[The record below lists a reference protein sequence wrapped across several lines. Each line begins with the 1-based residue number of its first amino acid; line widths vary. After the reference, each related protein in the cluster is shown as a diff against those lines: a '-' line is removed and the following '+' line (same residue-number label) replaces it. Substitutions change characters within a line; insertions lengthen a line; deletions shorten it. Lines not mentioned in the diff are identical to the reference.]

1 MSELHPYC
9 RDCKTRLQGKLRGIN
24 DESLEVFDS
33 TKTCNIYKK
42 GQRLIQEGTRPLGV
56 YCIKSGKVKVFKLGQ
71 QGKEHITAI
80 LKEGDLVGYRAMLS
94 DSLFH
99 VSVEALEEVVAC
111 HIPKEDFLNSFHSD
125 KVLNSTLIRDL
136 SSEVISL
143 TNVITD
149 IAQKPVRERTAATLV
164 LLHYVYSGNKNRDNE
179 SSTPPEINLTRESL
193 ANMVGTA
200 TETLIRII
208 HDFKEE
214 ELVMTKGRK
223 ISIQDLKALQRIGG
237 IY

>member
-1 MSELHPYC
+1 MSNIHPHC
-9 RDCKTRLQGKLRGIN
+9 RDCVTRYHGKLHGIN
-24 DESLEVFDS
+24 DESLEQIES
-33 TKTCNIYKK
+33 SKTCNMYKK

-56 YCIKSGKVKVFKLGQ
+56 YCIKSGKVKVSKLGQ

-80 LKEGDLVGYRAMLS
+80 LKDGDLVGYRAMLS
-94 DSLFH
+94 DSLYH
-99 VSVEALEEVVAC
+99 VSVEALEEVIAC
-111 HIPKEDFLNSFHSD
+111 HIPREEFLKSFHDD

-136 SSEVISL
+136 SNEVISL
-143 TNVITD
+143 TSVITD

-164 LLHYVYSGNKNRDNE
+164 LLDSVYSNSNGNQDANN
-179 SSTPPEINLTRESL
+179 SEINLTRESL

-214 ELVMTKGRK
+214 ELITTNGRK
-223 ISIQDLKALQRIGG
+223 IAIQDLKALQRIGG

>member
-1 MSELHPYC
+1 MESTHGHC
-9 RDCKTRLQGKLRGIN
+9 RDCRIRYFGKLQGIG
-24 DESLEVFDS
+24 EEALEAIDTS
-33 TKTCNIYKK
+33 KTCNMYKK
-42 GQRLIQEGTRPLGV
+42 GQRLIQEGTRPLAI
-56 YCIKSGKVKVFKLGQ
+56 YCIKQGKVKVSKLGQ

-99 VSVEALEEVVAC
+99 VSVEALEDVVAC
-111 HIPKEDFLNSFHSD
+111 HIPRDQFLKSFQSD
-125 KVLNSTLIRDL
+125 KVLNTTLIRDL
-136 SSEVISL
+136 SAEVISL

-149 IAQKPVRERTAATLV
+149 IAQKPVRERTAAALI
-164 LLHYVYSGNKNRDNE
+164 LLNDVYRNRLE
-179 SSTPPEINLTRESL
+179 QSEETPEINLTRESL

-214 ELVMTKGRK
+214 ELIKTSGRK
-223 ISIQDLKALQRIGG
+223 IQLVDIKRLQRIGG

>member
-1 MSELHPYC
+1 MSNINAHC
-9 RDCKTRLQGKLRGIN
+9 RDCKTRYHGKLHGIN
-24 DESLEVFDS
+24 DETIDSIDS

-71 QGKEHITAI
+71 QGKEHITTI

-94 DSLFH
+94 DSLYH

-111 HIPKEDFLNSFHSD
+111 HIPREEFLKSFQND
-125 KVLNSTLIRDL
+125 KVLNNTLITEL
-136 SSEVISL
+136 STEVISL

-164 LLHYVYSGNKNRDNE
+164 LLNTVYSSKNGDNNGDL
-179 SSTPPEINLTRESL
+179 SEINLTRESL

-214 ELVMTKGRK
+214 ELITTNGRK
-223 ISIQDLKALQRIGG
+223 INIQDLKALQRIGG

>member
-1 MSELHPYC
+1 MSNINAHC
-9 RDCKTRLQGKLRGIN
+9 RDCRTRLHGKLHGIN
-24 DESLEVFDS
+24 NESLESIDA
-33 TKTCNIYKK
+33 TKTCNMYKK

-71 QGKEHITAI
+71 QGKEHITSI

-94 DSLFH
+94 DSLYH

-111 HIPKEDFLNSFHSD
+111 HIPREDFLKSFQSD
-125 KVLNSTLIRDL
+125 KVLNNTLITEL
-136 SSEVISL
+136 SAEVITL

-164 LLHYVYSGNKNRDNE
+164 LLNTVYSSKNGSNNGDL
-179 SSTPPEINLTRESL
+179 SEINLTRESL

-214 ELVMTKGRK
+214 ELITTNGRK
-223 ISIQDLKALQRIGG
+223 INIQDLKALQRIGG

>member
-1 MSELHPYC
+1 MSELNPHC
-9 RDCKTRLQGKLRGIN
+9 RDCKTRYHGKLRGIN
-24 DESLEVFDS
+24 DESLELIES
-33 TKTCNIYKK
+33 SRTCNVYKK

-80 LKEGDLVGYRAMLS
+80 LQDGDLVGYRAMLS
-94 DSLFH
+94 DSLYH

-111 HIPKEDFLNSFHSD
+111 HIPKEEFLTSFQSD
-125 KVLNSTLIRDL
+125 KVLNSTLIKDL
-136 SSEVISL
+136 STEVISL

-164 LLHYVYSGNKNRDNE
+164 LLNSVYSKKNKGGEETDDA
-179 SSTPPEINLTRESL
+179 SEINLTREAL

-214 ELVMTKGRK
+214 ELITTKGR
-223 ISIQDLKALQRIGG
+223 IINIQDLKALQRIGG

>member
-1 MSELHPYC
+1 LH
-9 RDCKTRLQGKLRGIN
+9 GKLHGIN
-24 DESLEVFDS
+24 NESLESIDS

-71 QGKEHITAI
+71 QGKEHITSI

-94 DSLFH
+94 DSLYH

-111 HIPKEDFLNSFHSD
+111 HIPREDFLKSFQSD
-125 KVLNSTLIRDL
+125 KVLNNTLITEL
-136 SSEVISL
+136 SAEVISL

-164 LLHYVYSGNKNRDNE
+164 LLNTVYSSNNGDNNGDL
-179 SSTPPEINLTRESL
+179 SEINLTRESL

-214 ELVMTKGRK
+214 ELITTNGRK
-223 ISIQDLKALQRIGG
+223 INIQDLKALQRIGG

>member
-1 MSELHPYC
+1 LH
-9 RDCKTRLQGKLRGIN
+9 GKLHGIN
-24 DESLEVFDS
+24 NESLDS
-33 TKTCNIYKK
+33 IDATKTCNIYKK

-71 QGKEHITAI
+71 QGKEHITSI

-94 DSLFH
+94 DSLYH
-99 VSVEALEEVVAC
+99 VSVEALEEVIAC
-111 HIPKEDFLNSFHSD
+111 HIPREEFLKSFHSD
-125 KVLNSTLIRDL
+125 KVLNNTLITEL
-136 SSEVISL
+136 STEVISL

-164 LLHYVYSGNKNRDNE
+164 LLNSVYS
-179 SSTPPEINLTRESL
+179 SSNGDSNDDLSEINLTRESL

-214 ELVMTKGRK
+214 ELITTNGRK
-223 ISIQDLKALQRIGG
+223 INIQDLKALQRIGG

>member
-1 MSELHPYC
+1 MSEINSYC
-9 RDCKTRLQGKLRGIN
+9 RDCKTRYQGKLHGVS
-24 DESLEVFDS
+24 DDSLDLFDS
-33 TKTCNIYKK
+33 TKTCNMYKK

-94 DSLFH
+94 DSLYH

-111 HIPKEDFLNSFHSD
+111 HIPREEFLSSFQND
-125 KVLNSTLIRDL
+125 KVLNNTLIKDL

-164 LLHYVYSGNKNRDNE
+164 LLNSVYSSNNGESNK
-179 SSTPPEINLTRESL
+179 TAEINLTRESL

-214 ELVMTKGRK
+214 ELIVTNGRK
-223 ISIQDLKALQRIGG
+223 INILDLKALQRIGG
-237 IY
+237 VY

>member
-1 MSELHPYC
+1 MSELHPHC
-9 RDCKTRLQGKLRGIN
+9 RDCKTRYQGKLHGVN
-24 DESLEVFDS
+24 DS
-33 TKTCNIYKK
+33 TLDTIDSSKTCNMYKK

-94 DSLFH
+94 NSLFH

-111 HIPKEDFLNSFHSD
+111 HIPREEFLNSFQND
-125 KVLNSTLIRDL
+125 KVLNTTLITEL

-164 LLHYVYSGNKNRDNE
+164 LLNTVYTKDTDDYNSVA
-179 SSTPPEINLTRESL
+179 EINLTRESL

-214 ELVMTKGRK
+214 ELIITNGRK

>member
-1 MSELHPYC
+1 MPTLSTHC
-9 RDCKTRLQGKLRGIN
+9 QDCKTRYQGKLRGIN
-24 DESLEVFDS
+24 EESLEIIDS
-33 TKTCNIYKK
+33 SKTCNMYKK

-71 QGKEHITAI
+71 QGKEHITTI

-111 HIPKEDFLNSFHSD
+111 HIPREEFLKSFQSD
-125 KVLNSTLIRDL
+125 KVLNNTLITEL
-136 SSEVISL
+136 STEVISL
-143 TNVITD
+143 TNIITD

-164 LLHYVYSGNKNRDNE
+164 LLDSVYASNNKGD
-179 SSTPPEINLTRESL
+179 TGPPDLSEINLTRESL

-214 ELVMTKGRK
+214 ELITTNGRK
-223 ISIQDLKALQRIGG
+223 IKIQDLKALQRIGG

>member
-1 MSELHPYC
+1 
-9 RDCKTRLQGKLRGIN
+9 
-24 DESLEVFDS
+24 
-33 TKTCNIYKK
+33 
-42 GQRLIQEGTRPLGV
+42 LIQEGTRPLGV

-71 QGKEHITAI
+71 QGKEHITSI

-94 DSLFH
+94 DSLYH
-99 VSVEALEEVVAC
+99 VSVEALEEVIAC
-111 HIPKEDFLNSFHSD
+111 HIPREDFLKSFQSD
-125 KVLNSTLIRDL
+125 KVLNNTLITEL
-136 SSEVISL
+136 SAEVISL

-164 LLHYVYSGNKNRDNE
+164 LLNTVYSGNNGE
-179 SSTPPEINLTRESL
+179 SNGDLSEINLTRESL

-214 ELVMTKGRK
+214 ELITTNGRK
-223 ISIQDLKALQRIGG
+223 INIQDLKALQRIGG

>member
-1 MSELHPYC
+1 MH
-9 RDCKTRLQGKLRGIN
+9 GKLHGIN
-24 DESLEVFDS
+24 NESLESIDS

-71 QGKEHITAI
+71 QGKEHITSI

-94 DSLFH
+94 DSLYH
-99 VSVEALEEVVAC
+99 VSVEALEEVIAC
-111 HIPKEDFLNSFHSD
+111 HIPREDFLKSFQSD
-125 KVLNSTLIRDL
+125 KVLNNTLITEL
-136 SSEVISL
+136 SAEVISL

-164 LLHYVYSGNKNRDNE
+164 LLNTVYSSNNGE
-179 SSTPPEINLTRESL
+179 SNGDLSEINLTRESL

-214 ELVMTKGRK
+214 ELITTNGRK
-223 ISIQDLKALQRIGG
+223 INIQDLKALQRIGG

>member
-1 MSELHPYC
+1 MSNINAHC
-9 RDCKTRLQGKLRGIN
+9 RDCRTRLHGKLHGIN
-24 DESLEVFDS
+24 DDSLESIDA

-71 QGKEHITAI
+71 QGKEHITSI

-94 DSLFH
+94 DSLYH
-99 VSVEALEEVVAC
+99 VSVEALEEVIAC
-111 HIPKEDFLNSFHSD
+111 HIPREEFLKSFQSD
-125 KVLNSTLIRDL
+125 KVLNNTLITEL
-136 SSEVISL
+136 SAEVISL

-164 LLHYVYSGNKNRDNE
+164 LLNTVYSSNNGDSNGDL
-179 SSTPPEINLTRESL
+179 SEINLTRESL

-214 ELVMTKGRK
+214 ELITTNGRK
-223 ISIQDLKALQRIGG
+223 INIQDLKALQRIGG

>member
-1 MSELHPYC
+1 MSNINAHC
-9 RDCKTRLQGKLRGIN
+9 RDCKTRYHGKLHGIN
-24 DESLEVFDS
+24 DESLDSIDS
-33 TKTCNIYKK
+33 TKTCNMYKK
-42 GQRLIQEGTRPLGV
+42 GQRLIHEGTRPLGV

-71 QGKEHITAI
+71 QGKEHITTI

-94 DSLFH
+94 DSLYH

-111 HIPKEDFLNSFHSD
+111 HIPREEFLKSFQND
-125 KVLNSTLIRDL
+125 KVLNNTLITEL
-136 SSEVISL
+136 STEVITL

-164 LLHYVYSGNKNRDNE
+164 LLNTVYSGNNGDSNGDL
-179 SSTPPEINLTRESL
+179 SEINLTRESL

-214 ELVMTKGRK
+214 ELITTNGRK
-223 ISIQDLKALQRIGG
+223 INIQDLKALQRIGG

>member
-1 MSELHPYC
+1 MSDLHPHC
-9 RDCKTRLQGKLRGIN
+9 RDCKTRYHGKLHGIKEETL
-24 DESLEVFDS
+24 DSLDGS
-33 TKTCNIYKK
+33 KTCNMYKK

-71 QGKEHITAI
+71 QGKEHITTI

-94 DSLFH
+94 DSLYH

-111 HIPKEDFLNSFHSD
+111 HIPRDEFLKSFHSD
-125 KVLNSTLIRDL
+125 KTLNSTLIRDL
-136 SSEVISL
+136 SVEVISL

-164 LLHYVYSGNKNRDNE
+164 LLNSVYSKNNHEDKDVA
-179 SSTPPEINLTRESL
+179 EINLTRESL

-214 ELVMTKGRK
+214 ELIKTNGRK
-223 ISIQDLKALQRIGG
+223 INIQDLKALQRIGG

>member
-1 MSELHPYC
+1 MSDLHPHC
-9 RDCKTRLQGKLRGIN
+9 RDCKTRYRGKLHGVN
-24 DESLEVFDS
+24 DATLDTLDTS
-33 TKTCNIYKK
+33 KTCNIYKK

-71 QGKEHITAI
+71 QGKEHITSI

-94 DSLFH
+94 DSLYH
-99 VSVEALEEVVAC
+99 VSVEALEEVIAC
-111 HIPKEDFLNSFHSD
+111 HIPREEFLKMFHGD
-125 KVLNSTLIRDL
+125 KVLNNTLIKEL
-136 SSEVISL
+136 STEVISL

-164 LLHYVYSGNKNRDNE
+164 LLNTVYANGQEE
-179 SSTPPEINLTRESL
+179 SPNPEINLTRESL

-214 ELVMTKGRK
+214 ELITTNGRK
-223 ISIQDLKALQRIGG
+223 ITIQDLKALQRIGG

>member
-1 MSELHPYC
+1 MSNINAHC
-9 RDCKTRLQGKLRGIN
+9 RDCRTRLHGKLHGIN
-24 DESLEVFDS
+24 NESLDS
-33 TKTCNIYKK
+33 IDATKTCNIYKK

-71 QGKEHITAI
+71 QGKEHITSI

-94 DSLFH
+94 DSLYH
-99 VSVEALEEVVAC
+99 VSVEALEEVIAC
-111 HIPKEDFLNSFHSD
+111 HIPREDFLKSFQSD
-125 KVLNSTLIRDL
+125 KVLNNTLITEL
-136 SSEVISL
+136 SAEVISL

-164 LLHYVYSGNKNRDNE
+164 LLNTVYSSNNGDNNGDL
-179 SSTPPEINLTRESL
+179 SEINLTRESL

-214 ELVMTKGRK
+214 ELITTNGRK
-223 ISIQDLKALQRIGG
+223 INIQDLKALQRIGG

>member
-1 MSELHPYC
+1 MPNINAHC
-9 RDCKTRLQGKLRGIN
+9 RDCVTRLHGKLHGIN
-24 DESLEVFDS
+24 NESLESIDS

-71 QGKEHITAI
+71 QGKEHITSI

-94 DSLFH
+94 DSLYH
-99 VSVEALEEVVAC
+99 VSVEALEEVIAC
-111 HIPKEDFLNSFHSD
+111 HIPREDFLKSFQSD
-125 KVLNSTLIRDL
+125 KVLNNTLITEL
-136 SSEVISL
+136 SAEVISL

-164 LLHYVYSGNKNRDNE
+164 LLNSVYSSNNGDNNGDL
-179 SSTPPEINLTRESL
+179 SEINLTRESL

-214 ELVMTKGRK
+214 ELITTNGRK
-223 ISIQDLKALQRIGG
+223 INIQDLKALQRIGG

>member
-1 MSELHPYC
+1 MSEINSYC
-9 RDCKTRLQGKLRGIN
+9 RDCKTRYQGKLHGVSN
-24 DESLEVFDS
+24 DSLDLFDS
-33 TKTCNIYKK
+33 TKTCNMYKK

-94 DSLFH
+94 DSLYH

-111 HIPKEDFLNSFHSD
+111 HIPREEFLKSFQND
-125 KVLNSTLIRDL
+125 KILNSTLIKDL
-136 SSEVISL
+136 STEVISL

-164 LLHYVYSGNKNRDNE
+164 LLNTVYAPKNGEVKKN
-179 SSTPPEINLTRESL
+179 TEINLTRESL

-214 ELVMTKGRK
+214 ELIVTNGRK
-223 ISIQDLKALQRIGG
+223 INILDLKALQRIGG

>member
-1 MSELHPYC
+1 MSNINAHC
-9 RDCKTRLQGKLRGIN
+9 RDCKTRYHGKLHGIN
-24 DESLEVFDS
+24 DESLESIDS
-33 TKTCNIYKK
+33 TKTCNMYKK

-71 QGKEHITAI
+71 QGKEHITTI

-94 DSLFH
+94 DSLYH

-111 HIPKEDFLNSFHSD
+111 HIPREEFLKSFQSD
-125 KVLNSTLIRDL
+125 KVLNNTLITEL
-136 SSEVISL
+136 SAEVISL

-164 LLHYVYSGNKNRDNE
+164 LLNTVYSTSNNGDYNG
-179 SSTPPEINLTRESL
+179 SLSEINLTRESL

-214 ELVMTKGRK
+214 ELITTNGRK
-223 ISIQDLKALQRIGG
+223 INIQDLKALQRIGG

>member
-1 MSELHPYC
+1 M
-9 RDCKTRLQGKLRGIN
+9 
-24 DESLEVFDS
+24 
-33 TKTCNIYKK
+33 YKK

-71 QGKEHITAI
+71 QGKEHITTI

-94 DSLFH
+94 DSLYH

-111 HIPKEDFLNSFHSD
+111 HIPREEFLKSFQSD
-125 KVLNSTLIRDL
+125 KVLNNTLITEL
-136 SSEVISL
+136 SAEVISL

-164 LLHYVYSGNKNRDNE
+164 LLNTVYSSNNGDSNGDL
-179 SSTPPEINLTRESL
+179 SEINLTRESL

-214 ELVMTKGRK
+214 ELITTNGRK
-223 ISIQDLKALQRIGG
+223 INIQDLKALQRIGG

>member
-1 MSELHPYC
+1 MSTFSSHC
-9 RDCKTRLQGKLRGIN
+9 QDCKTRYQGKLRGIN
-24 DESLEVFDS
+24 EESLETIDS
-33 TKTCNIYKK
+33 SKTCNMYKK

-71 QGKEHITAI
+71 QGKEHITTI

-111 HIPKEDFLNSFHSD
+111 HIPREEFLKSFQSD
-125 KVLNSTLIRDL
+125 KVLNTTLITEL
-136 SSEVISL
+136 STEVISL
-143 TNVITD
+143 TNIITD

-164 LLHYVYSGNKNRDNE
+164 LLDSVYASNSKGNSE
-179 SSTPPEINLTRESL
+179 PILSEINLTRESL

-214 ELVMTKGRK
+214 ELISTTGRK
-223 ISIQDLKALQRIGG
+223 IKIQDLKALQRIGG

>member
-1 MSELHPYC
+1 
-9 RDCKTRLQGKLRGIN
+9 
-24 DESLEVFDS
+24 
-33 TKTCNIYKK
+33 
-42 GQRLIQEGTRPLGV
+42 
-56 YCIKSGKVKVFKLGQ
+56 VFKLGQ
-71 QGKEHITAI
+71 QGKEHITSI

-94 DSLFH
+94 DSLYH
-99 VSVEALEEVVAC
+99 VSVEALEEVIAC
-111 HIPKEDFLNSFHSD
+111 HIPREEFLKSFQSD
-125 KVLNSTLIRDL
+125 KVLNNTLITEL
-136 SSEVISL
+136 SAEVISL

-164 LLHYVYSGNKNRDNE
+164 LLNTVYSSNNGDNNGDL
-179 SSTPPEINLTRESL
+179 SEINLTRESL

-214 ELVMTKGRK
+214 ELITTNGRK
-223 ISIQDLKALQRIGG
+223 INIQDLKALQRIGG

>member
-1 MSELHPYC
+1 MSNINSHC
-9 RDCKTRLQGKLRGIN
+9 RDCRTRLHGKLHGIN
-24 DESLEVFDS
+24 NESLESIDS
-33 TKTCNIYKK
+33 TKTCNMYKK

-71 QGKEHITAI
+71 QGKEHITSI

-94 DSLFH
+94 DSLYH

-111 HIPKEDFLNSFHSD
+111 HIPREDFLKSFQSD
-125 KVLNSTLIRDL
+125 KVLNNTLITEL
-136 SSEVISL
+136 SAEVISL

-164 LLHYVYSGNKNRDNE
+164 LLNTVYSSNNGDNNGDL
-179 SSTPPEINLTRESL
+179 SEINLTRESL

-214 ELVMTKGRK
+214 ELITTNGRK
-223 ISIQDLKALQRIGG
+223 INIQDLKALQRIGG

>member
-1 MSELHPYC
+1 MSNISAHC
-9 RDCKTRLQGKLRGIN
+9 RDCRTRLHGKLHGIN
-24 DESLEVFDS
+24 DDSLESIDA

-71 QGKEHITAI
+71 QGKEHITSI

-94 DSLFH
+94 DSLYH
-99 VSVEALEEVVAC
+99 VSVEALEEVIAC
-111 HIPKEDFLNSFHSD
+111 HIPREEFLKSFQSD
-125 KVLNSTLIRDL
+125 KVLNNTLITEL
-136 SSEVISL
+136 SAEVISL

-164 LLHYVYSGNKNRDNE
+164 LLNTVYSSNNGDNNGDL
-179 SSTPPEINLTRESL
+179 SEINLTRESL

-214 ELVMTKGRK
+214 ELITTNGRK
-223 ISIQDLKALQRIGG
+223 INIQDLKALQRIGG